1 MKIIARNYREL
12 GNASTVR
19 GLLELQKQESPDI
32 LFLSELKMDRKR
44 MERFRWMLNMPNLV
58 VKDCKGLSGGLALF
72 WSKEINLAV
81 KSFS

>member
-44 MERFRWMLNMPNLV
+44 MERFRWMLNIPNLM
-58 VKDCKGLSGGLALF
+58 VKDCKGLSGGLAPFL
-72 WSKEINLAV
+72 E
-81 KSFS
+81 